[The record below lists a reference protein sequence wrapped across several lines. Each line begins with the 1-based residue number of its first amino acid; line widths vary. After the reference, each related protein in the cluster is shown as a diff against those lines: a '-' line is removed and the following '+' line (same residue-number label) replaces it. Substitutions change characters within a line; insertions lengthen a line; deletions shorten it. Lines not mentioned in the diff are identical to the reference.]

1 LLINSIEKF
10 INFSQRWKLALT
22 DKHFTI
28 YLGNNTTS
36 TLTVESIYQQS
47 LDKQRIVIVG
57 EGSGLIASLVIHTLT
72 FFNRKF
78 DYVLPDKPPAFETDA
93 PIILIHATDQ
103 LLDYKH
109 HIAVLTNLG
118 SGDSASAFEQL
129 AEATPK
135 GGTLLYPELTETLK
149 KIGIKERT
157 DVQSIGY
164 SRYKHE
170 LKEGKTLLISSKGE
184 RFPVAVSGDKN
195 LEYISAAKELLKK
208 IGITSG
214 QFYKAISTYLP
225 A

>member
-1 LLINSIEKF
+1 V
-10 INFSQRWKLALT
+10 KLPLN

-28 YLGNNTTS
+28 YLGNNITS
-36 TLTVESIYQQS
+36 TLTAESIYQQS

-57 EGSGLIASLVIHTLT
+57 EGSGLITSLVIQTLT

-78 DYVLPDKPPAFETDA
+78 DFVLPDKPPSFDTDA

-109 HIAVLTNLG
+109 HIVVLTNLG

-157 DVQSIGY
+157 DVQAIGY

>member
-1 LLINSIEKF
+1 LRNF
-10 INFSQRWKLALT
+10 INFYQRWKLPLN

-36 TLTVESIYQQS
+36 TLTAENIYQQS

-57 EGSGLIASLVIHTLT
+57 EGGGLITSLVIQTLT

-78 DYVLPDKPPAFETDA
+78 DLVRPGKPGKFDKDA
-93 PIILIHATDQ
+93 PIIIIHATDQ

-109 HIAVLTNLG
+109 HIAILTNLG

-129 AEATPK
+129 ADATPK

-149 KIGIKERT
+149 KIGSKERT
-157 DVQSIGY
+157 DVQTIGY
-164 SRYKHE
+164 GRYKHE
-170 LKEGKTLLISSKGE
+170 LKEDKTMLISSTGE
-184 RFPVAVSGDKN
+184 RFPVALSGDKN

-214 QFYKAISTYLP
+214 QFYKAIGTYLP

>member
-1 LLINSIEKF
+1 
-10 INFSQRWKLALT
+10 LT
-22 DKHFTI
+22 A
-28 YLGNNTTS
+28 
-36 TLTVESIYQQS
+36 ESIYQQS

-57 EGSGLIASLVIHTLT
+57 EGSGLITSLVIHTLT

-78 DYVLPDKPPAFETDA
+78 DFVLPDKPPVFDKDA

-109 HIAVLTNLG
+109 HIAILTNLG
-118 SGDSASAFEQL
+118 SGDSASAFEHL
-129 AEATPK
+129 ADATPK
-135 GGTLLYPELTETLK
+135 GGTLLYPELTESLK
-149 KIGIKERT
+149 KIGAKERT

-170 LKEGKTLLISSKGE
+170 LKDGKTVLISSKGE
-184 RFPVAVSGDKN
+184 RFPVPVSGDKN